1 MSVQL
6 AITPD
11 HRWGFATADLV
22 SAASEAGF
30 AAVGISADC
39 VDAAAADTY
48 AAAGLRCHEILA
60 LLFSDDE
67 TATMT
72 AAERLADAA
81 EVMGAQW
88 VLTVFAT
95 PLTTKTTKALR
106 RCAAVFADAGAGMAV
121 EFSPLGPISSI
132 PQGMEAVAAVN
143 RGGGRA
149 GLVIDTWH
157 YFFGDSTWEDLAEVP
172 LNDIAYVQFAD
183 ALAPESENLAR
194 ETMHRRALPGEGVL
208 ELDRFATM
216 LIERG
221 WEGTASVE
229 VLSADLRV
237 LPAHELVRRIRDTT
251 APFWRVSSGGS

>member
-1 MSVQL
+1 
-6 AITPD
+6 
-11 HRWGFATADLV
+11 
-22 SAASEAGF
+22 
-30 AAVGISADC
+30 
-39 VDAAAADTY
+39 
-48 AAAGLRCHEILA
+48 
-60 LLFSDDE
+60 
-67 TATMT
+67 
-72 AAERLADAA
+72 
-81 EVMGAQW
+81 
-88 VLTVFAT
+88 
-95 PLTTKTTKALR
+95 
-106 RCAAVFADAGAGMAV
+106 
-121 EFSPLGPISSI
+121 
-132 PQGMEAVAAVN
+132 MEAVAAVN
-143 RGGGRA
+143 RGGGGRA

-172 LNDIAYVQFAD
+172 LRDIAYVQFAD
-183 ALAPESENLAR
+183 ALAPESESLAR